1 MNDIFSMYQQ
11 FRQNPLQMLSRRFNI
26 PNNVDMNDPSSI
38 LQYLINTNQVSQQQI
53 NQVMSMRNNPMIQQL
68 MQKKL

>member
-1 MNDIFSMYQQ
+1 MMMNDICSMYQQ

-26 PNNVDMNDPSSI
+26 PNNVDLNDPNSI

-68 MQKKL
+68 MRK

>member
-26 PNNVDMNDPSSI
+26 PNNVDMNDAPNDQIKQKLQSI
-38 LQYLINTNQVSQQQI
+38 ANE
-53 NQVMSMRNNPMIQQL
+53 M
-68 MQKKL
+68 